1 MCPACVTCQSWGKLI
16 QYVRSQDWKV
26 SSDMHTLSLS
36 MLKSGIQDIYWMML
50 LILKH
55 IAVSVMLGTSIRQGQ
70 TLALF
75 PYEALAG

>member
-1 MCPACVTCQSWGKLI
+1 MP
-16 QYVRSQDWKV
+16 SQAWKV

-36 MLKSGIQDIYWMML
+36 MLKSGLRDIYWMML

-55 IAVSVMLGTSIRQGQ
+55 IAVSVMLDTSLRQGQ

-75 PYEALAG
+75 PYETLAG